1 MSNIINKLRELFCRY
16 GGSKTL
22 VTDNEPQFASNAT
35 FNALIKKLA
44 LIIENLHLIFQR
56 TKAR

>member
-44 LIIENLHLIFQR
+44 LIIENLHLIF
-56 TKAR
+56 